1 MILRSFRKASASGP
15 AGNAATPAAFGDLAT
30 DRERLDWLLFQNGG
44 VVLYHKHQ
52 VLAEHTAWL
61 VREGYQLRELDAYG
75 WKDAPSF
82 HQDVKRVFA
91 FPSHYTNNL
100 ASLVDSLAELD
111 IPAGGAM
118 VVQMRRYDRF
128 AKIEH
133 HLAWSV
139 LDALE
144 TTSRRLLLTG
154 RRLLTLVHSD
164 DPRIKFERVGAMPV
178 NWNPREWLESD
189 RGLGNR
195 ESGIG
200 NRESGIGNRESGVDA
215 NREPGAG
222 NREPG
227 T

>member
-1 MILRSFRKASASGP
+1 MILRAFRKTST
-15 AGNAATPAAFGDLAT
+15 AGAGANAATPAAFGDLPA
-30 DRERLDWLLFQNGG
+30 DRERLDWSLFQNGG

-52 VLAEHTAWL
+52 ILAEHAAWL

-75 WKDAPSF
+75 WKDAKAF
-82 HQDVKRVFA
+82 HEDVKRVFA
-91 FPSHYTNNL
+91 FPSHYTSNL
-100 ASLVDSLAELD
+100 ASLVDALAELD
-111 IPAGGAM
+111 IPPGGGVA
-118 VVQMRRYDRF
+118 VQMRRYDRF
-128 AKIEH
+128 AKTEP

-154 RRLLTLVHSD
+154 RRLLTLVQSD

-195 ESGIG
+195 E
-200 NRESGIGNRESGVDA
+200 
-215 NREPGAG
+215 
-222 NREPG
+222 
-227 T
+227 

>member
-1 MILRSFRKASASGP
+1 MILRAFRKTSRSAP
-15 AGNAATPAAFGDLAT
+15 AAGAATPAAFGDSSA

-61 VREGYQLRELDAYG
+61 VREGYQLRELDAYR
-75 WKDAPSF
+75 WKDAASF
-82 HQDVKRVFA
+82 HEDVKRVFA
-91 FPSHYTNNL
+91 FPSHYANNL
-100 ASLVDSLAELD
+100 ASLVDALAELE
-111 IPAGGAM
+111 IPAGGAAL
-118 VVQMRRYDRF
+118 VQIRRYDRF
-128 AKIEH
+128 AKVEP

-154 RRLLTLVHSD
+154 RRLLTLVQSD

-195 ESGIG
+195 E
-200 NRESGIGNRESGVDA
+200 
-215 NREPGAG
+215 PGM
-222 NREPG
+222 
-227 T
+227 